1 MSNYKVGDKVVTIY
15 VKNGE
20 SSYKPN
26 RPWSQWISF
35 NNEVIETVIVTENC
49 NGISTSY
56 KIRTGATLS
65 ENQIFSSKNDAING
79 LIAELEGMKNE

>member
-1 MSNYKVGDKVVTIY
+1 MSKYKVGDQVVTIY

-26 RPWSQWISF
+26 RPWSTWISF
-35 NNEVIETVIVTENC
+35 NSEEIETVVTTQTC
-49 NGISTSY
+49 NGVTTTY

-65 ENQIFSSKNDAING
+65 ENQIFSSKNDAIKS
-79 LIAELEGMKNE
+79 LIAELEGMKDE

>member
-1 MSNYKVGDKVVTIY
+1 MNKYKVGEKVVTIY

-35 NNEVIETVIVTENC
+35 HDEEIETVSVTESR
-49 NGISTSY
+49 NGSTVTY
-56 KIRTGATLS
+56 KLGTGANLS
-65 ENQIFSSKNDAING
+65 ENQIFSSKNNAIES
-79 LIAELEGMKNE
+79 LIAELEGMKDE